1 MASKSDN
8 AGIYRSHDE
17 KLDDEE
23 EWAASMDLS
32 SLTFKTSTTHLY
44 RARFDDQRECPGW
57 AVSFALPI
65 RTFKTK

>member
-17 KLDDEE
+17 KLDEEE
-23 EWAASMDLS
+23 EWAAF
-32 SLTFKTSTTHLY
+32 LTFKTSTTHLY